1 MPPLG
6 SPEALVRIHGYP
18 VSTWTR
24 TLRMTCAEKGLAYE
38 LVPVPYG
45 SEEHGA
51 LHPFR
56 RIPILEVGE
65 TVIFETLASTGY
77 VDEAFDGPSLQP
89 ADPARRAT
97 MRTWMGVCGD
107 YLFRQVVRG
116 IPRDRTPTD
125 EELGT
130 AREAL
135 GRAESFLG
143 EEGGSIVDGE
153 GASAASAFLVGDT
166 VSLAD
171 LYLAPQLANCCEKAP
186 EILAELPRLTAWLAT
201 IEQRPSFTTTEPG

>member
-1 MPPLG
+1 MPPTETA
-6 SPEALVRIHGYP
+6 EAPVRIHGYP

-38 LVPVPYG
+38 LVPVRYG
-45 SEEHGA
+45 SEGHGA

-56 RIPILEVGE
+56 RMPILEIGE
-65 TVIFETLASTGY
+65 TVIFETLAATGY

-89 ADPARRAT
+89 GDPAGRAA

-116 IPRDRTPTD
+116 IPRDRTPSA
-125 EELGT
+125 EESEV

-135 GRAESFLG
+135 GRAESILDD
-143 EEGGSIVDGE
+143 E
-153 GASAASAFLVGDT
+153 SAYLVGEAPT
-166 VSLAD
+166 LAD
-171 LYLAPQLANCCEKAP
+171 LYLAPQLANCREKAP
-186 EILAELPRLTAWLAT
+186 ELLAEHPRLTSWLGT
-201 IEQRPSFTTTEPG
+201 IEQRPSFTSTAPPG

>member
-1 MPPLG
+1 VSPDPLI
-6 SPEALVRIHGYP
+6 RIHGYP

-24 TLRMTCAEKGLAYE
+24 TLRMTCAEKGLGYE

-56 RIPILEVGE
+56 RMPILEVGE
-65 TVIFETLASTGY
+65 TVIFETLAATGY

-89 ADPARRAT
+89 ADPIGRAA

-116 IPRDRTPTD
+116 IPRDRTPSA
-125 EELGT
+125 EEHET

-135 GRAESFLG
+135 GRAESMLG
-143 EEGGSIVDGE
+143 DE
-153 GASAASAFLVGDT
+153 AAFLAGDEL
-166 VSLAD
+166 SLAD
-171 LYLAPQLANCCEKAP
+171 LYLAPQLANCREKAP
-186 EILAELPRLTAWLAT
+186 DLLAEHRRLTAWLGR
-201 IEQRPSFTTTEPG
+201 IESRPSFTSTEPG

>member
-1 MPPLG
+1 MADPPI
-6 SPEALVRIHGYP
+6 RIHGYP

-38 LVPVPYG
+38 LIPVRYG

-56 RIPILEVGE
+56 RMPILETGE
-65 TVIFETLASTGY
+65 TVIFETLAATGY

-89 ADPARRAT
+89 TDAIGLAA

-107 YLFRQVVRG
+107 YLFRQVVRA
-116 IPRDRTPTD
+116 IPRDREPTS
-125 EELGT
+125 EELGV

-135 GRAESFLG
+135 GRAESMLG
-143 EEGGSIVDGE
+143 DE
-153 GASAASAFLVGDT
+153 SAFLVGEAVT
-166 VSLAD
+166 LAD
-171 LYLAPQLANCCEKAP
+171 LYLAPQLANCREKAP
-186 EILAELPRLTAWLAT
+186 DVLAEMPRLTGWLAT
-201 IEQRPSFTTTEPG
+201 IEQRPSFTSTRPNG

>member
-1 MPPLG
+1 VPPLG
-6 SPEALVRIHGYP
+6 SAEALVRIHGYP

-65 TVIFETLASTGY
+65 TVIFETLAATGY

-125 EELGT
+125 EELGE

-135 GRAESFLG
+135 GRAESILG
-143 EEGGSIVDGE
+143 EEGGANE
-153 GASAASAFLVGDT
+153 GAFLVGGEL
-166 VSLAD
+166 SLAD
-171 LYLAPQLANCCEKAP
+171 LHLAPQLANCREKAP

>member
-24 TLRMTCAEKGLAYE
+24 TLRMTCAEKSLAYE

-65 TVIFETLASTGY
+65 TVIFETLAATGY

-125 EELGT
+125 EERGA

-135 GRAESFLG
+135 GRAESILG
-143 EEGGSIVDGE
+143 EKGSGGDG
-153 GASAASAFLVGDT
+153 AFLVDGNL
-166 VSLAD
+166 SLAD
-171 LYLAPQLANCCEKAP
+171 LYLAPQLANCREKAP
-186 EILAELPRLTAWLAT
+186 EVLAELPRLTAWLAT

>member
-1 MPPLG
+1 MAPIG
-6 SPEALVRIHGYP
+6 EVDWLVRIHGYP

-24 TLRMTCAEKGLAYE
+24 TLRMTCVEKELAYE

-65 TVIFETLASTGY
+65 TVIFESLAATGY
-77 VDEAFDGPSLQP
+77 VDEAFPGPSLQP
-89 ADPARRAT
+89 GDVDGRAA

-107 YLFRQVVRG
+107 YLFRQVVRL
-116 IPRDRTPTD
+116 IPRDREPTA
-125 EELGT
+125 EELAT

-135 GRAESFLG
+135 QRAESIFDRQG
-143 EEGGSIVDGE
+143 GE
-153 GASAASAFLVGDT
+153 GAFLVGDT
-166 VSLAD
+166 VTLAD
-171 LYLAPQLANCCEKAP
+171 LYLAPQLANCREKAP
-186 EILAELPRLTAWLAT
+186 DLLAEMPRLTAWLGQ
-201 IEQRPSFTTTEPG
+201 IETRPSFTSTEPD

>member
-1 MPPLG
+1 MVDAPIRL
-6 SPEALVRIHGYP
+6 HGYP

-24 TLRMTCAEKGLAYE
+24 TLRMTCVEKGLDYD

-45 SEEHGA
+45 SEGHGA

-65 TVIFETLASTGY
+65 TVIFETLAATGY

-89 ADPARRAT
+89 ADVAGRAT
-97 MRTWMGVCGD
+97 MRTWMGICGD

-116 IPRDRTPTD
+116 IPRDRTPSA
-125 EELGT
+125 EETET

-135 GRAESFLG
+135 GRAES
-143 EEGGSIVDGE
+143 IVGDDGP
-153 GASAASAFLVGDT
+153 FLVGES

-171 LYLAPQLANCCEKAP
+171 LYLAPQLANCREKAP
-186 EILAELPRLTAWLAT
+186 DLLAERPRLTAWLAS
-201 IEQRPSFTTTEPG
+201 IEQRPSFTATEPN

>member
-1 MPPLG
+1 MTDAPI
-6 SPEALVRIHGYP
+6 RIHGYP

-38 LVPVPYG
+38 LIPVPYG
-45 SEEHGA
+45 GEEHGA

-65 TVIFETLASTGY
+65 TVIFETLAATGY

-89 ADPARRAT
+89 ADVAGRAR

-116 IPRDRTPTD
+116 IPRDRTPSA
-125 EELGT
+125 EEMET

-135 GRAESFLG
+135 DRAESILG
-143 EEGGSIVDGE
+143 EAGT
-153 GASAASAFLVGDT
+153 FLVGDS

-171 LYLAPQLANCCEKAP
+171 LYLAPQLANCREKAP
-186 EILAELPRLTAWLAT
+186 DLLAEHPCLTTWLAK
-201 IEQRPSFTTTEPG
+201 IEQRPSFTATEPG

>member
-1 MPPLG
+1 M
-6 SPEALVRIHGYP
+6 SPTAPADTPIRIHGYP
-18 VSTWTR
+18 ISTWTR
-24 TLRMTCAEKGLAYE
+24 TLRMTCVEKGLDYE

-56 RIPILEVGE
+56 KIPILEIVE

-77 VDEAFDGPSLQP
+77 VDEAFAGPSLQP
-89 ADPARRAT
+89 ADPLGRAT

-116 IPRDRTPTD
+116 IPRDRAPSE
-125 EELGT
+125 EELGS

-135 GRAESFLG
+135 GRAESILG
-143 EEGGSIVDGE
+143 AETE
-153 GASAASAFLVGDT
+153 FLVGADLT
-166 VSLAD
+166 LAD
-171 LYLAPQLANCCEKAP
+171 LFLAPQLANCREKAP
-186 EILAELPRLTAWLAT
+186 ELLAETPRLLRHLET
-201 IEQRPSFTTTEPG
+201 IETRPSFTSTEPG

>member
-1 MPPLG
+1 MAAERT
-6 SPEALVRIHGYP
+6 EAPIRIHGYP

-38 LVPVPYG
+38 LVPVRYG

-56 RIPILEVGE
+56 RMPILEIGE
-65 TVIFETLASTGY
+65 VVIFETLAATGY
-77 VDEAFDGPSLQP
+77 VDEAFEGPSLQP
-89 ADPARRAT
+89 ADPAGRAA

-116 IPRDRTPTD
+116 IPRDREPT
-125 EELGT
+125 EEEMSV

-135 GRAESFLG
+135 GRAESMLG
-143 EEGGSIVDGE
+143 GE
-153 GASAASAFLVGDT
+153 SAFLAGSAL
-166 VSLAD
+166 SLAD
-171 LYLAPQLANCCEKAP
+171 LYLAPQLANCREKAP
-186 EILAELPRLTAWLAT
+186 DLLAEMPRMTAWLAT
-201 IEQRPSFTTTEPG
+201 IERRPSFTSTEPD

>member
-1 MPPLG
+1 MPDAPI
-6 SPEALVRIHGYP
+6 RIHGYP

-24 TLRMTCAEKGLAYE
+24 TLRMTCAEKGLDYE

-65 TVIFETLASTGY
+65 TVIFETLAATGY
-77 VDEAFDGPSLQP
+77 VDEAFDGPPLQP
-89 ADPARRAT
+89 ADVAGRAA

-107 YLFRQVVRG
+107 YLFRQIVRG
-116 IPRDRTPTD
+116 IPRDRTPST
-125 EELGT
+125 EETET

-135 GRAESFLG
+135 DRAESILG
-143 EEGGSIVDGE
+143 NEGGSIAGGE
-153 GASAASAFLVGDT
+153 GAGAEDAFLVGGA

-171 LYLAPQLANCCEKAP
+171 LYLAPQLANCREKAP
-186 EILAELPRLTAWLAT
+186 DLLAEHPRLTAWLAA
-201 IEQRPSFTTTEPG
+201 IEQRPSFTATEPG

>member
-1 MPPLG
+1 MADAPI
-6 SPEALVRIHGYP
+6 RIHGYP

-24 TLRMTCAEKGLAYE
+24 TLRMTCAEKGLDYK

-65 TVIFETLASTGY
+65 TVIFETLAATGY
-77 VDEAFDGPSLQP
+77 VDEAFDGPALQP
-89 ADPARRAT
+89 ADVAGLAA

-116 IPRDRTPTD
+116 IPRDRTPSA
-125 EELGT
+125 EEMET

-135 GRAESFLG
+135 VRAESLLA
-143 EEGGSIVDGE
+143 E
-153 GASAASAFLVGDT
+153 ASTFLVGT
-166 VSLAD
+166 AISLAD
-171 LYLAPQLANCCEKAP
+171 LYLAPQLANCREKAP
-186 EILAELPRLTAWLAT
+186 DLLAEHPRLTAWLAS
-201 IEQRPSFTTTEPG
+201 IEQRPSFTATEPG

>member
-1 MPPLG
+1 MTDAPI
-6 SPEALVRIHGYP
+6 RIHGYP

-24 TLRMTCAEKGLAYE
+24 TLPMTCVEKGFDYE

-65 TVIFETLASTGY
+65 TVIFETLAATGY

-89 ADPARRAT
+89 ADMACRAA

-125 EELGT
+125 EELEA

-135 GRAESFLG
+135 GRAESILG
-143 EEGGSIVDGE
+143 EQ
-153 GASAASAFLVGDT
+153 GAAGREDAFLVDGRL
-166 VSLAD
+166 SLAD
-171 LYLAPQLANCCEKAP
+171 LYLAPQLANCREKAP
-186 EILAELPRLTAWLAT
+186 DLLTEHPRLTAWLAT
-201 IEQRPSFTTTEPG
+201 IEQRPSFISTEPG

>member
-1 MPPLG
+1 MADAPI
-6 SPEALVRIHGYP
+6 RIHGYP

-24 TLRMTCAEKGLAYE
+24 TLRMTCAEKGLDYE

-65 TVIFETLASTGY
+65 TVIFETLAATGY
-77 VDEAFDGPSLQP
+77 VDEAFDGRSLQP
-89 ADPARRAT
+89 ADVAGRAA

-107 YLFRQVVRG
+107 YLFRQIVRG
-116 IPRDRTPTD
+116 IPRDRTPSA
-125 EELGT
+125 EEMET

-135 GRAESFLG
+135 VRAESIL
-143 EEGGSIVDGE
+143 DQ
-153 GASAASAFLVGDT
+153 ASAFLAGDAI
-166 VSLAD
+166 SLAD
-171 LYLAPQLANCCEKAP
+171 LYLAPQLANCREKAP
-186 EILAELPRLTAWLAT
+186 ALLAEHPRLSAWLAT
-201 IEQRPSFTTTEPG
+201 IEQRPSFTATEPG

>member
-1 MPPLG
+1 MTDAPI
-6 SPEALVRIHGYP
+6 RIHGYP

-24 TLRMTCAEKGLAYE
+24 TLRMTCVEKGLDYE

-65 TVIFETLASTGY
+65 TVIFETLAATGY
-77 VDEAFDGPSLQP
+77 VDEAFDGPPLQP
-89 ADPARRAT
+89 ANVAGRAT

-107 YLFRQVVRG
+107 YLFRQIVRG
-116 IPRDRTPTD
+116 IPRDRTPSA
-125 EELGT
+125 EEMET

-135 GRAESFLG
+135 DRAESIL
-143 EEGGSIVDGE
+143 DQP
-153 GASAASAFLVGDT
+153 SAYLVGEAI
-166 VSLAD
+166 SLAD
-171 LYLAPQLANCCEKAP
+171 LYLAPQLANCREKAP
-186 EILAELPRLTAWLAT
+186 DLLAEHPRLTAWLAS
-201 IEQRPSFTTTEPG
+201 INQRPSFTTTEPG